1 LSSIYL
7 LKPKFQALLSP
18 LVQLLYRAGCSAN
31 QVTVATL
38 FACLLMAF
46 ALYYFNSA
54 VLWLCL
60 PVFML
65 VRMALN
71 ALDGMLAKRYKM
83 QSALGFM
90 LNEVADLLADAAFL
104 LAFSTLL
111 GFYSPWLISMLLLI
125 WLTEFFALLA
135 LQTSGNRQNSGPLGK
150 SDRAVFFAVFA
161 LLIGL
166 QFDPQLLSFWF
177 FSIGHL
183 LLLATCGN
191 RIRAGLIHKKES

>member
-1 LSSIYL
+1 
-7 LKPKFQALLSP
+7 
-18 LVQLLYRAGCSAN
+18 
-31 QVTVATL
+31 
-38 FACLLMAF
+38 
-46 ALYYFNSA
+46 
-54 VLWLCL
+54 
-60 PVFML
+60 ML

-135 LQTSGNRQNSGPLGK
+135 LHTSGNRQNSGPLGK

-177 FSIGHL
+177 FCIGHL

-191 RIRAGLIHKKES
+191 RIRAGLIPKKES